1 MRLVAFHY
9 TDEYRQDRPSIE
21 DAEYYNVIA
30 QEFREVFP
38 QAVTGSGQRLADG
51 SEILQVDTYPAMIHA
66 LGASRLFFGLGLP
79 AAGSLVFVVFFS
91 GIFSLLM
98 MVI

>member
-1 MRLVAFHY
+1 MPNSHCDPRC
-9 TDEYRQDRPSIE
+9 Q

-30 QEFREVFP
+30 QEFREIFP

-66 LGASRLFFGLGLP
+66 LVAIQELHAKVKKLAGENTALRPQLAILSKRVP
-79 AAGSLVFVVFFS
+79 KAARATATD
-91 GIFSLLM
+91 
-98 MVI
+98 